1 MTNANISVVQSL
13 YAAFG
18 RGEIAAIVNAMTPDA
33 PWTVTGRRSDYPL
46 LGTRAGQ
53 AGVQE
58 FFATLNKTQEAK
70 EFTQR
75 EFYAVDD
82 KVFVLGHYTWTI
94 RKNGRT
100 ADSDFIHIFTVRNG
114 KVVAFLEF
122 TDTAAFAEA
131 YRGG

>member
-1 MTNANISVVQSL
+1 
-13 YAAFG
+13 
-18 RGEIAAIVNAMTPDA
+18 
-33 PWTVTGRRSDYPL
+33 
-46 LGTRAGQ
+46 
-53 AGVQE
+53 
-58 FFATLNKTQEAK
+58 
-70 EFTQR
+70 
-75 EFYAVDD
+75 VDD